1 MPRMGLAP
9 GQSRAGFHAAIGR
22 LVADVKISAKE
33 LVRMRDYS
41 LTALAK
47 DQILPQEN
55 PDLTSYY
62 QNRTEYN
69 PEDVAKAFDSSA
81 SLLKYVHIS

>member
-1 MPRMGLAP
+1 MGLAP

-22 LVADVKISAKE
+22 LVADVKILAKE

-55 PDLTSYY
+55 PDLRI
-62 QNRTEYN
+62 NDLE
-69 PEDVAKAFDSSA
+69 V
-81 SLLKYVHIS
+81 LLTQFMKKFFF